1 MDKVVLIT
9 GSSGGLGRALAEKFL
24 KEGWTVIATDLDEL
38 SMADLDLRQKAWV
51 IRMDVA
57 SDASVRE
64 VFNRLSGANLKIDL
78 IINNAGIDRYFPLSE
93 SPVENFKKVFDVN
106 LFGAYRVNQIFLPL
120 VKKPGGR
127 IIHIGS
133 ESLNLTVPFMTYP
146 ITKKALENYAKAL
159 RLELGFHGID
169 VVVIRPGAIRTPL
182 LEQVSKIKDLS
193 MDWNLSAQFTKFA
206 DGAAKEIGKTITPQK
221 AAEFIYRISVVRHP
235 ASVYKINNSLQLRIA
250 ALLPFSIL
258 EKIIRSR
265 LKGI

>member
-1 MDKVVLIT
+1 MDKVILIT
-9 GSSGGLGRALAEKFL
+9 GSAGGLGRALAEKYL
-24 KEGWTVIATDLDEL
+24 KEGWWVIATDVDEL
-38 SMADLDLRQKAWV
+38 SMADIDQHQQSWV
-51 IRMDVA
+51 LRMDVT
-57 SDASVRE
+57 SDVSVKAAFE
-64 VFNRLSGANLKIDL
+64 KVHSADLQLDL

-93 SPVENFKKVFDVN
+93 APVDSFRKIFEVN

-120 VKKPGGR
+120 VKSPGGR

-146 ITKKALENYAKAL
+146 ITKKALEGYAKAL

-182 LEQVSKIKDLS
+182 LEQVSGIKDASAGWKLS
-193 MDWNLSAQFTKFA
+193 QQFVKFA
-206 DGAAKEIGKTITPQK
+206 DGAVKEIGKSITPVQ
-221 AAEFIYRISVVRHP
+221 AADFIYRVSHIPHP

-258 EKIIRSR
+258 EKEIRRR
-265 LKGI
+265 LKVT